1 MTYGNLLACAFAAMG
16 LVSIPR
22 PASAIDRLTDQ
33 DVKKLFETIEHNRS
47 DFEAALDD
55 KLKNSTIKSER
66 GEVNANEFF
75 DDFQDQVKRTQERFE
90 NDYSASSEVLS
101 LLQYATR
108 IEGWAST
115 QPAGFKGSKEWGEL
129 DTNLR
134 RLAAAY
140 NTTLPLSS
148 AQGLGGGQ
156 ARRIND
162 AELVTAAAS
171 LEKKI
176 DGFKT
181 AYDSALAANTQITP
195 EMRQTAIQQVD
206 AMKNNAKALN
216 EALGNKQKGV
226 PEAGALLK
234 SSALIIDTAS
244 KLPSGSPATTAW
256 TPLGSDLVTVASAYE
271 VTPPRQ

>member
-33 DVKKLFETIEHNRS
+33 DVKKLFDTIEHNRS
-47 DFEAALDD
+47 DFEGALDD

-148 AQGLGGGQ
+148 AQGLRGGQ

-162 AELVTAAAS
+162 AELVMAAAN

-181 AYDSALAANTQITP
+181 AYDSALAANTTITP

-216 EALGNKQKGV
+216 AALGNKQKGV

-244 KLPSGSPATTAW
+244 KLPSGSPASTAW